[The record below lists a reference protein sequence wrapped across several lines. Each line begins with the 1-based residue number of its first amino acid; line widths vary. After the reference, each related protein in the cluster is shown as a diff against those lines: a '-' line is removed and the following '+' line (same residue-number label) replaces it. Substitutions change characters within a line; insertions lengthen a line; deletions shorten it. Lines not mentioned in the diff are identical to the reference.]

1 VHIASCSFA
10 CEHSSLSRGFVCHG
24 LHELYQALVCLARF
38 ADLVII
44 TVTTVGYGDISPV
57 GNLGRL
63 CILIVLLPLFL
74 IVPREVGKL
83 TDLMDK
89 VSQFSR
95 AYEDVRTPHVIITG
109 DIGFSIALS
118 FLREFFHADHG
129 EQQMK
134 VVMLCPREPE
144 G

>member
-1 VHIASCSFA
+1 MP
-10 CEHSSLSRGFVCHG
+10 SL
-24 LHELYQALVCLARF
+24 LLLAL

-57 GNLGRL
+57 DNVGRI
-63 CILIVLLPLFL
+63 CILVVLLPLFL

-89 VSQFSR
+89 VSQFAR
-95 AYEDVRTPHVIITG
+95 PYEDVRTPHVIITG
-109 DIGFSIALS
+109 DIGFSVALS

-129 EQQMK
+129 EQ
-134 VVMLCPREPE
+134 
-144 G
+144 

>member
-1 VHIASCSFA
+1 LQRHTENNVDYMP
-10 CEHSSLSRGFVCHG
+10 SL
-24 LHELYQALVCLARF
+24 LLLAL

-57 GNLGRL
+57 DNVGRI
-63 CILIVLLPLFL
+63 CILVVLLPLFL

-89 VSQFSR
+89 VSQFAR
-95 AYEDVRTPHVIITG
+95 PYEDVRTPHVIITG
-109 DIGFSIALS
+109 DIGFSVALS

-129 EQQMK
+129 EQ
-134 VVMLCPREPE
+134 
-144 G
+144 